1 MILMLMVM
9 VLMAM
14 ILMCLESRQS
24 DEMEKAIADMVNV
37 ADLVGKHIAEVD
49 ALETSFRLKTRSL
62 LSFVAFLPSFLFLS
76 LLFSSSFLLSN
87 PQGLTG
93 G

>member
-1 MILMLMVM
+1 M
-9 VLMAM
+9 
-14 ILMCLESRQS
+14 ESRQS

-62 LSFVAFLPSFLFLS
+62 LSFVPLPFPFPFLFH
-76 LLFSSSFLLSN
+76 
-87 PQGLTG
+87 
-93 G
+93 